1 MKLNGMP
8 EIASSISRRT
18 AIGLGVASGL
28 AFASFPA
35 EDLLGKT
42 PPTAP
47 DTSPEFKAA
56 YMFAIKKDVFRNGP
70 GFWAVAY
77 PDDKFAGEPV
87 LIGNP
92 VLIPKPQAG
101 AMPRGWGAKA
111 GSIIVGPDA
120 VLRLVHKVNDQDV
133 HVTLLPFESMAD
145 VRAMGITDGVSSW
158 KLFPAHKLQPP
169 Y

>member
-1 MKLNGMP
+1 MGFNGQP
-8 EIASSISRRT
+8 ERGTSFSRRT

-28 AFASFPA
+28 ALAGVPA

-42 PPTAP
+42 PPSSP

-92 VLIPKPQAG
+92 VLIPKAQAG

-120 VLRLVHKVNDQDV
+120 VLRLIHKVNDQDV

-145 VRAMGITDGVSSW
+145 MRTTAITDGVSSW

-169 Y
+169 N